1 MIGKLLGNRYRIVE
15 KVGEGGMALV
25 YKAECS
31 LLRRPVAIKVLRSQY
46 ANDLEFV
53 DRFRREA
60 QAAASLSHPNVVNIY
75 DVGQE
80 DGIDYIVMEYVAG
93 DNLKD
98 LIRKEAPFTLRRALS
113 IAGQICEALNHAHR
127 HNIIHRDIKPHNI
140 LITTEGRVKVTD
152 FGIARAVSA
161 SGLTQTGVVLGS
173 VQYFSPEQA
182 QGGVV
187 GTQSDIYSLGCV
199 LYEML
204 TGKVPFSGESP
215 IGIALK
221 HIQED
226 IVPVERIR
234 PEIPHVVSRIVSKAL
249 AKPLPSRYPTAYAML
264 REIHSALGGEA
275 LLDDGL
281 ESEDFPTQTLMAVTP
296 VTLKK
301 KKQAWKW
308 LLGIGI
314 TLAAIA
320 FFAVIGSLLV
330 NPPPAVKV
338 PNLKGLSLMEANS
351 LVRERKLS
359 LRVVRRVYHSQIGV
373 GRIISQEPSANRE
386 LRPGREVR
394 VVVSLGWEMVKV
406 PDVVGKT
413 QFDAELALEGSRLRL
428 GDVYTEPSATV
439 PKGYVARQRPEAE
452 TKIQKGARID
462 LYVSLGPDIDTVKV
476 PNFIGRPLAEV
487 QAELAGLG
495 LVFNRTTSEVSAF
508 PEGQILDQQPA
519 PGSVVPLGTA
529 VSFVISSGS
538 NAQTQGSVQGSR
550 LAQIQVEVD
559 PGPAEQIV
567 KVVVSDNR
575 GRRTV
580 YRRAHRPGERVAVP
594 VRVFGEAKAT
604 VYLDDQFKAEE
615 VLD

>member
-93 DNLKD
+93 ENLKD
-98 LIRKEAPFTLRRALS
+98 LIRREAPFTVRRSLS

-140 LITTEGRVKVTD
+140 LITNEGRVKVTD

-161 SGLTQTGVVLGS
+161 SGLTQTGVVMGS

-204 TGKVPFSGESP
+204 TGRVPFSGESP
-215 IGIALK
+215 IAIALK

-226 IVPVERIR
+226 AIPVERIR
-234 PEIPHVVSRIVSKAL
+234 PEIPHTVGRIVGKAL
-249 AKPLPSRYPTAYAML
+249 AKQLSSRYPTAYAML
-264 REIHSALGGEA
+264 REIHGVLGGEA
-275 LLDDGL
+275 LLDDAL
-281 ESEDFPTQTLMAVTP
+281 EAEDFPTQTLMAVGP
-296 VTLKK
+296 VVSKK
-301 KKQAWKW
+301 KKLRWKW
-308 LLGIGI
+308 LIWAALILG
-314 TLAAIA
+314 TLALFSVLAT
-320 FFAVIGSLLV
+320 LLV
-330 NPPPAVKV
+330 SPPPAVKV
-338 PNLKGLSLMEANS
+338 PDLKGLTLAEANTMAQ
-351 LVRERKLS
+351 EQKLTI
-359 LRVVRRVYHSQIGV
+359 RVVRRVYHNQIGV
-373 GRIISQEPSANRE
+373 GRVISQEPAANRE

-413 QFDAELALEGSRLRL
+413 QFDAELAFEGGRLRL
-428 GDVYTEPSATV
+428 GDVYTEPSDTI
-439 PKGYVARQRPEAE
+439 PKGYVARQRPEAG
-452 TKIQKGARID
+452 TKIQKGASID
-462 LYVSLGPDIDTVKV
+462 LYVSLGPNIDTVKV

-487 QAELAGLG
+487 QAELASLG
-495 LVFNRTTSEVSAF
+495 LVFERTTSEVSAF
-508 PEGQILDQQPA
+508 PEGQILDQQPS
-519 PGSVVPLGTA
+519 PGSTVPLGTT
-529 VSFVISSGS
+529 VSFVVSAGS
-538 NAQTQGSVQGSR
+538 NVQTRGSSQGSR
-550 LAQIQVEVD
+550 LAQIRVEVD
-559 PGPAEQIV
+559 PGPAEQVV
-567 KVVVSDNR
+567 KVVIDDNR
-575 GRRTV
+575 GRRIV
-580 YRRAHRPGERVAVP
+580 YRRAHRPGERVSVP
-594 VRVFGEAKAT
+594 VQIYGEAKAI
-604 VYLDDQFKAEE
+604 VYLDEQIKAEE
-615 VLD
+615 VL